1 MAMTPHE
8 RTTTMNITTAS
19 LFDQLNKFRVANGKA
34 PLKAWKESRAK
45 LEASINS
52 EVQFAHNAKQIDIA
66 KEFEAHQA
74 ELQKQQT
81 RQEVIADRPSD
92 AITDTSAVGT
102 SNPEKTAALKA
113 ARIENEAKDAAL
125 AKLEADKPSPSARQ
139 GEFLDAMSSAL
150 KGDLSSLKNL
160 AEEGQK
166 TKQTARKINAIE
178 KKAKTK
184 AGDKKS
190 TTPKAGFS
198 AAQIIKDFGI
208 DPKQGRAML
217 RKHNVAKTT
226 EAIRAFFN
234 ARKK

>member
-1 MAMTPHE
+1 
-8 RTTTMNITTAS
+8 MNITTAS

-92 AITDTSAVGT
+92 SITDTSTVGT

-160 AEEGQK
+160 AKEGQK
-166 TKQTARKINAIE
+166 PTRKINAIE

-184 AGDKKS
+184 ASDKKS
-190 TTPKAGFS
+190 TAPKAGFS